1 MNTKILNLVQRNS
14 LILRNMII
22 RDLMPLRISPE
33 RPNLNLTSRNSP
45 RRINNNSQER
55 LLILL
60 VKHLSRDIN
69 TREPA
74 SIPRVRVIPSHN
86 ILQSP
91 SLHKVGNFIVANI
104 KKVKL
109 NKNNDEGISKTLGN
123 TTNPVAIY
131 LKHLAKT
138 KLYQRKVTS
147 LLV

>member
-1 MNTKILNLVQRNS
+1 MNTKVLNLVQRDS

-22 RDLMPLRISPE
+22 RDLMPLRIRPE

-60 VKHLSRDIN
+60 VKHLRRDIN

-74 SIPRVRVIPSHN
+74 SIPRVRVIPPHN

-91 SLHKVGNFIVANI
+91 SLWYT
-104 KKVKL
+104 KL
-109 NKNNDEGISKTLGN
+109 VTLLWQ
-123 TTNPVAIY
+123 TTNPVVI
-131 LKHLAKT
+131 
-138 KLYQRKVTS
+138 
-147 LLV
+147 